1 MISVFI
7 NKITEV
13 VHIFDGL
20 ENRKSFEYKDL
31 SFLNGISEFQLFYI
45 SNNEIQ
51 PEAFADKCKSD
62 WLDRFE
68 KSINVNGVLYLWFM
82 TNDLC
87 FVPLKNVAEAKNSYQ
102 QKQDTHI
109 FVGGN
114 PDESV
119 QQYNYLDFYR
129 CLIQLYTTE
138 REKNESSEL
147 NQNLMEIKDSLG
159 KITDKVD
166 SLIESRKEE
175 IEDNADISAL
185 KEELSKYR
193 NDFYFKSVQR
203 QGLDAMIEVWESM
216 YTLLYNSRT
225 KGSDVIE
232 TIEYN
237 INLIERALQKTFKIR
252 FDSSAEGDMY
262 NEEKMIAYPSD
273 SIFTSDEQLR
283 GRIAKSLSPAV
294 YWTLPRVNSSDME
307 FLYKEEC
314 VILYM

>member
-7 NKITEV
+7 NKITES

-20 ENRKSFEYKDL
+20 ENKKSFEYKDL
-31 SFLNGISEFQLFYI
+31 SFLNDISDFQLFCI

-51 PEAFADKCKSD
+51 FEGFEDKCKSD

-68 KSINVNGVLYLWFM
+68 KAINVNGLLYLWFM
-82 TNDLC
+82 TDDLC
-87 FVPLKNVAEAKNSYQ
+87 FVPLKNIAEAKNSYQ
-102 QKQDTHI
+102 LKKDTHI

-114 PDESV
+114 PGESV
-119 QQYNYLDFYR
+119 KQYNYIEFYR
-129 CLIQLYTTE
+129 CLIQLYATE
-138 REKNESSEL
+138 SEMDKSSEL
-147 NQNLMEIKDSLG
+147 SQNLIEIKDSIN
-159 KITDKVD
+159 KMSDKVD
-166 SLIESRKEE
+166 SLLESKKEE
-175 IEDNADISAL
+175 TEDNNEISAL

-193 NDFYFKSVQR
+193 SDFYFKSVQR

-252 FDSSAEGDMY
+252 FASSAEGETY